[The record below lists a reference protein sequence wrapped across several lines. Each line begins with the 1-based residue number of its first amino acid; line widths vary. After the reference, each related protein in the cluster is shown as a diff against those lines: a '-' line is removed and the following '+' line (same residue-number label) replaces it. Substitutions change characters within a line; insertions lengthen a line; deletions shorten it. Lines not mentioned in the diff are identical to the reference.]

1 MLPNSFEQMIESK
14 YIKKEDVIPDKL
26 FTIAE
31 FKRLNIAQ
39 EGDPPD
45 YKWALQFEE
54 EAKPLLLNSTN
65 IQLLKLALGVNG
77 PNDAIGRKI
86 VAFNDPSVSFG
97 GKLTGGVRLRA
108 ARVRQP
114 EPTVAQATPASTID
128 KFDDDIP
135 F

>member
-14 YIKKEDVIPDKL
+14 YIKKEDVTPDKL
-26 FTIAE
+26 YTIAE
-31 FKRLNIAQ
+31 FKRINIAQ
-39 EGDPPD
+39 ETEPPD

-65 IQLLKLALGVNG
+65 IQLLKLALNVSG
-77 PNDAIGRKI
+77 PAEAIGRKI

-108 ARVRQP
+108 ARTRP
-114 EPTVAQATPASTID
+114 PAAPVVLPAAGQY
-128 KFDDDIP
+128 DDLPSDIP

>member
-1 MLPNSFEQMIESK
+1 MNNLPNSFEQMIESK

-77 PNDAIGRKI
+77 PAEAVGRKI

-108 ARVRQP
+108 ARVRQA
-114 EPTVAQATPASTID
+114 EPVPAVKNVD
-128 KFDDDIP
+128 QFDDDIP